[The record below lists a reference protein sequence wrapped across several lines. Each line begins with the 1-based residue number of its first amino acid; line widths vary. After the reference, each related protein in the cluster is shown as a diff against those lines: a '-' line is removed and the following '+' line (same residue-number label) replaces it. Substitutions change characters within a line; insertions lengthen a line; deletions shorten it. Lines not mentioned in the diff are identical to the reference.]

1 MVYGIV
7 LPTLCPI
14 LTIYYCF
21 TKEATQQTIPQ
32 LPSPRMPRPHRYR
45 NWWQWP
51 CAALDARPVSPCADF
66 PGQMGLDGAD
76 EEFLYRFLGW
86 FKRISWGF
94 NGDLMWFNGDLM
106 RFHEGLM
113 GFMGYGDSHQY
124 SVHWVLKW
132 WEMGIAWWFRSGLSD
147 FYLGLWCQTELST
160 STSSSRNTSITKVNN
175 KRIFLPLSKYNS
187 I

>member
-1 MVYGIV
+1 MSNSYHLLLFYQGGYPANNPTVAVPTNASPASLPKLVAVAMCSAGRSSSFALRRLSWANGVGWRWWRVFIYIV
-7 LPTLCPI
+7 
-14 LTIYYCF
+14 
-21 TKEATQQTIPQ
+21 
-32 LPSPRMPRPHRYR
+32 
-45 NWWQWP
+45 
-51 CAALDARPVSPCADF
+51 
-66 PGQMGLDGAD
+66 
-76 EEFLYRFLGW
+76 
-86 FKRISWGF
+86 FKGDSRGF
-94 NGDLMWFNGDLM
+94 HGDLM

-147 FYLGLWCQTELST
+147 FYLGLWCQTELSS